1 MKKYLNFKGIGIALC
16 SVLLLSVVGCGE
28 KKTKTDVVDSL
39 AKAGADEKWTPA
51 VPDTAWMRKNCA
63 VVEVIT
69 SMGRMELAL
78 FDATPKHK
86 ENFIK
91 LVKSGYYDGLLFHRV
106 IRDFMIQ
113 GGDPKS
119 RNAKPSAY
127 LGDGGPGYTI
137 PAEFIDSM
145 HHFRGALAAA
155 RTGDDM
161 NPEKA
166 SSGSQF
172 YIVTGLAH
180 GTAKLKEALKERALM
195 SFMTNEDNLSY
206 RLRAETYQNRN
217 DMAAMNVLLKEID
230 AEIKPITDSLYNS
243 LSPRARQLYATWG
256 GFPKLDKEYT
266 VFGSLISG
274 FEVLDAIQKVQTASE
289 DRPVKD
295 VMIIRARVI
304 KE

>member
-1 MKKYLNFKGIGIALC
+1 MKKYLSFKGMGIALC
-16 SVLLLSVVGCGE
+16 SALLLSVVGCGE

-39 AKAGADEKWTPA
+39 AKAGAEEKWTPA

-119 RNAKPSAY
+119 KNAKPSAY
-127 LGDGGPGYTI
+127 LGDGGPGYTL
-137 PAEFIDSM
+137 PAEFIDTM

-172 YIVTGLAH
+172 YIVTGTAH
-180 GTAKLKEALKERALM
+180 GTVKLKEALKERPLCH
-195 SFMTNEDNLSY
+195 S
-206 RLRAETYQNRN
+206 
-217 DMAAMNVLLKEID
+217 
-230 AEIKPITDSLYNS
+230 
-243 LSPRARQLYATWG
+243 
-256 GFPKLDKEYT
+256 
-266 VFGSLISG
+266 
-274 FEVLDAIQKVQTASE
+274 
-289 DRPVKD
+289 
-295 VMIIRARVI
+295 
-304 KE
+304 